1 MRTYPKVK
9 PIKLVCLSLYVL
21 ETVETSRVVYNCQW
35 PQTSNKHC
43 EIGAIRS
50 LTFVAAVAYCASYT
64 RSMPQKSAI
73 ELDLHG
79 FNMVHDVLATTIRRI
94 GK

>member
-35 PQTSNKHC
+35 PQYPTSI

-50 LTFVAAVAYCASYT
+50 LTFVAAVAYCVSCT

-79 FNMVHDVLATTIRRI
+79 FNMVQDVLATTIRRI